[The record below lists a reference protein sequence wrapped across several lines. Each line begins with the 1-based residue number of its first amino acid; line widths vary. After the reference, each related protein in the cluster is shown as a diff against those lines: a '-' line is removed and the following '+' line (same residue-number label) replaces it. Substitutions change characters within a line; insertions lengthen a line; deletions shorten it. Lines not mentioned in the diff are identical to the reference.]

1 MTSLIEFS
9 QDLSRIVEQVGQSV
23 VAIHGR
29 RFAVSGIHW
38 QSGLIISSNE
48 SISLEERIHITL
60 PNGQTVQ
67 ANVLGNDPTTDIVVL
82 KLPKDCELALPQKRD
97 NTPLSVGNVVIGLGR
112 SVENGIFA
120 SLGIVQTLGAS
131 WRSRSGGMIDQL
143 IRVDLNLKRS
153 GAGGPL
159 VNAEGKV
166 VGFNTFGPRR
176 SVLTIPASTIDQ
188 VVTQLQAKG
197 RIARGYLG
205 IGMQRIQ
212 IPQALQTQLS
222 IPNQWGLMLVSI
234 DPQQA
239 AEQAG
244 MMLGDI
250 LITLNNQPIQDSQEL
265 QAVLDPQSIGQ
276 TLTVKAIRGGELRE
290 FEVVVGER

>member
-38 QSGLIISSNE
+38 KNGLIVSSNE
-48 SISLEERIHITL
+48 SVSLEERIHITL

-82 KLPKDCELALPQKRD
+82 KLPKDCELALPRKMD
-97 NTPLSVGNVVIGLGR
+97 DAHLGVGNVVIGLGR
-112 SVENGIFA
+112 SVENGVFA

-143 IRVDLNLKRS
+143 IKVDLNLKRS

-159 VNAEGKV
+159 VNAAGEV

-188 VVTQLQAKG
+188 VATQLQAKG

-212 IPQALQTQLS
+212 VPQALQIQLS

-276 TLTVKAIRGGELRE
+276 TLTVRAIRGGELRE

>member
-23 VAIHGR
+23 VAVHGR

-38 QSGLIISSNE
+38 QSGLIVSSNE
-48 SISLEERIHITL
+48 SVNIEERIHMTL
-60 PNGQTVQ
+60 PSGQTVQ
-67 ANVLGNDPTTDIVVL
+67 AEVLGNDPTTDIVVF
-82 KLPKDCELALPQKRD
+82 KLPKDCELAIPQKMD
-97 NTPLSVGNVVIGLGR
+97 NTQLDVGNIAIGLGR
-112 SVENGIFA
+112 SVENGVFA

-143 IRVDLNLKRS
+143 IKVDLNLKRS

-159 VNAEGKV
+159 VNAAGEV

-176 SVLTIPASTIDQ
+176 SVLTIPTSTIDQ
-188 VVTQLQAKG
+188 VVTQLQTKG

-222 IPNQWGLMLVSI
+222 IPNQWGLMLVSL

-250 LITLNNQPIQDSQEL
+250 LITLNDRPIQDSQEL
-265 QAVLDPQSIGQ
+265 QTVLDPQSIGQ
-276 TLTVKAIRGGELRE
+276 TLIVKAVRGGELQE

>member
-1 MTSLIEFS
+1 MTLLAEFS
-9 QDLSRIVEQVGQSV
+9 QDLGRIIEQVGQSV
-23 VAIHGR
+23 VAVHGS

-38 QSGLIISSNE
+38 QNGIIVTSNE
-48 SISLEERIHITL
+48 SVNLEERIHMTL

-67 ANVLGNDPTTDIVVL
+67 ANVLGSDPTTDIVVL
-82 KLPKDCELALPQKRD
+82 KLPQDCELALPQKMD
-97 NTPLSVGNVVIGLGR
+97 NARLAVGNIAIGLGR
-112 SVENGIFA
+112 SVENGVFA

-143 IRVDLNLKRS
+143 IKVDLNLKRNA
-153 GAGGPL
+153 AGGPL
-159 VNAEGKV
+159 VNAEGEV
-166 VGFNTFGPRR
+166 IGFNTFGPRR
-176 SVLTIPASTIDQ
+176 SVLTIPANTINQ
-188 VVTQLQAKG
+188 VTAQLQAKG

-205 IGMQRIQ
+205 IGMQRIR

-234 DPQQA
+234 DPHQS

-250 LITLNNQPIQDSQEL
+250 LINLNNRPIQDSQDL
-265 QAVLDPQSIGQ
+265 QTALDPQSIGK
-276 TLTVKAIRGGELRE
+276 TLTVQAIRGGELRA
-290 FEVVVGER
+290 FEAVVGER

>member
-1 MTSLIEFS
+1 MTSLSEFS

-38 QSGLIISSNE
+38 QNGLIVSSNE
-48 SISLEERIHITL
+48 SVSLEERIHITL

-82 KLPKDCELALPQKRD
+82 KLPKDCELALPRKTD
-97 NTPLSVGNVVIGLGR
+97 STHLSVGNVAIGLGR
-112 SVENGIFA
+112 SIENGVFA

-143 IRVDLNLKRS
+143 IKVDLNLKRN

-159 VNAEGKV
+159 VNAEGEV

-188 VVTQLQAKG
+188 VATQLQAKG

-212 IPQALQTQLS
+212 VPQALQTQLS

-265 QAVLDPQSIGQ
+265 QTVLDPQSIGQ